1 MNTAQILGYPL
12 LVISALELFLGL
24 LLLKQNPRNSPV
36 NKATAGTA
44 FAAAIWSLSAAFMYI
59 EVSLGRDYLFFA
71 RFSWV
76 GWFTVPTAI
85 QTVFYLSDEQSR
97 KARITGMILYP
108 FWSVVLALSLFT
120 DLIVTP
126 GYIPVPYQN
135 SPGLLE
141 LPLRTIGSL
150 TALWLIGEL
159 VRLRRKTTGYR
170 RSQLGYYLYGTIIF
184 GTGGAFIGGLLQVFT
199 GRGLEPSL
207 SAYFSL
213 PWVLMIFYAITRHR
227 LFDIRFVVSRTL
239 FILVL
244 SFCVSAFQFVMF
256 KMLEPM
262 VGAVAT
268 IFISVPVIG
277 VIFFGTPLS
286 KNVQQWINDLVLRG
300 RYRYQQMLKDTAT
313 AMVTILEREEL
324 LRFAVERVRSGL
336 GVTEVFLYVREAGG
350 SYSSRQYGGIE
361 QIAGGCVLPHNVINH
376 LWTTGQPI
384 IRDELSTGPS
394 GIDPGLMETV
404 QRIGAELLIP
414 LIAKGRMLGV
424 LTLNER
430 GNGEPFLQGD
440 LEALQTLAS
449 HTAAALENAEL
460 FEEAVQARAHLRES
474 ENIFRTL
481 AETTTAGI
489 FIFRTD
495 RFLYANK
502 AGARMSGYSI
512 EELLFMSPWAII
524 HPDYRSTTLERG
536 RAIMQGQ
543 QISPQNEFKVVTKAG
558 MDRWA
563 VSTSAVIELQ
573 GEPALITTLV
583 DITDLK
589 AAEEERARLYEENE
603 KHLRE
608 RIAEQERFSAILS
621 ATSDGFWIVNDAN
634 RITFVNEAYC
644 RMSGYSRD
652 ELLTMSIADL
662 EAEESPQAVREHT
675 ERIREQGY
683 DRFESRHRRKD
694 GSIFHLEISVNR
706 YRDER
711 TIFAFLRD
719 ISDRKKA
726 EAEKARLN
734 EENMRYYQERVAQQ
748 ERFATV
754 LSATSDGFC
763 IVGGDK
769 RFQYVNDAW
778 CSMLGYSRDELM
790 SLTIGD
796 LGARLS
802 DDQVSGEFDATRS
815 QGHGVVESRHRRR
828 DGTVIDVELSG
839 TWYGKEDVF
848 FTFIRDISE
857 RKRSERERDRMIAEK
872 EKILKDLHDGIG
884 GLTSNINL
892 LAELAQKNN
901 DLGEVRKSLA
911 TISELSRESL
921 SEIRGFIQS
930 LDARELSWQAVAAEL
945 RSMGNMIIVP
955 HGIGF
960 SIDTKVGDLS
970 GSPSS
975 IIAMSLFRIYKESL
989 ANVIKHAKATKVDV
1003 SFGVGEGKA
1012 VLEIRD
1018 NGIGL
1023 DGRRGSGR
1031 GLMNMKSRS
1040 TEIGGS
1046 LAVLSENGTRVRLE
1060 FPLP

>member
-36 NKATAGTA
+36 NKATAACA

-59 EVSLGRDYLFFA
+59 EVSLGRDFLFFA

-85 QTVFYLSDEQSR
+85 QTVFYLTDEQSR

-108 FWSVVLALSLFT
+108 FWSVVLGLCLFT
-120 DLIVTP
+120 DLVVTP
-126 GYIPVPYQN
+126 GYIPLPYQN
-135 SPGLLE
+135 SPGPLE

-150 TALWLIGEL
+150 MAFWLIGEL
-159 VRLRRKTTGYR
+159 IRLRRKTAGYR

-184 GTGGAFIGGLLQVFT
+184 GMGGAVVGGLLQVFT

-227 LFDIRFVVSRTL
+227 LFDIRFVISRTL

-256 KMLEPM
+256 KMLEPLA
-262 VGAVAT
+262 GAVAT

-286 KNVQQWINDLVLRG
+286 RNVQQWINDLVLRG
-300 RYRYQQMLKDTAT
+300 RYRYQQMLKETAT
-313 AMVTILEREEL
+313 AMVTILDREEL
-324 LRFAVERVRSGL
+324 LRFAVERVRNGL
-336 GVTEVFLYVREAGG
+336 GVPEVYLYIREPDG
-350 SYSSRQYGGIE
+350 SYSSCQYGGIA
-361 QIAGGCVLPHNVINH
+361 QKADGCTLPHNVIDL
-376 LWTTGQPI
+376 LWATGQPVV
-384 IRDELSTGPS
+384 RDELSMGPS
-394 GIDPGLMETV
+394 GVDPGLMESI
-404 QRIGAELLIP
+404 QRIGAELLLP
-414 LIAKGRMLGV
+414 LIAKGHLLGV
-424 LTLNER
+424 LTLSGR
-430 GNGEPFLQGD
+430 SNGEPFLQGD
-440 LEALQTLAS
+440 LEVLQTLAS

-460 FEEAVQARAHLRES
+460 FEEAVRARANLRES

-495 RFLYANK
+495 RFLYVNK

-512 EELLFMSPWAII
+512 EELLFMSPWAIV
-524 HPDYRSTTLERG
+524 HPEHRSTTLERG
-536 RAIMQGQ
+536 RAILQGQ
-543 QISPQNEFKVVTKAG
+543 QISPQNEFKFVTKAG
-558 MDRWA
+558 MERWA
-563 VSTSAVIELQ
+563 LSTSAAIELQ

-583 DITDLK
+583 DVTELK
-589 AAEEERARLYEENE
+589 KAEEERARLYEENE

-621 ATSDGFWIVNDAN
+621 ATSDGFWIVSGES
-634 RITFVNEAYC
+634 RIAFVNDAYC

-652 ELLTMSIADL
+652 ELLTMSIADV
-662 EAEESPQAVREHT
+662 EAEETPDIVREHT
-675 ERIREQGY
+675 ERIRELGA
-683 DRFESRHRRKD
+683 DRFETRHRRVD
-694 GSIFHLEISVNR
+694 GSLIDLEISVNR
-706 YRDER
+706 YGDGR
-711 TIFAFLRD
+711 TVFAFLRD
-719 ISDRKKA
+719 ITGRKKL
-726 EAEKARLN
+726 EAEKARLYD
-734 EENMRYYQERVAQQ
+734 ENVRHYQDRIAEQ
-748 ERFATV
+748 ERFAMV

-763 IVGGDK
+763 LMDDNHH
-769 RFQYVNDAW
+769 FQFVNDAW
-778 CSMLGYSRDELM
+778 CSMLGYSREEM
-790 SLTIGD
+790 LTMTIDD
-796 LGARLS
+796 LDVHLS
-802 DDQVSGEFDATRS
+802 PDRVGQYLQNVRD
-815 QGHGVVESRHRRR
+815 QGHGLVETRHRRK
-828 DGTVIDVELSG
+828 DGMVIDVEINVNR
-839 TWYGKEDVF
+839 YRNEDVF
-848 FTFIRDISE
+848 FSFLRDVSD
-857 RKRSERERDRMIAEK
+857 RKRSERERERMIAEK

-892 LAELAQKNN
+892 LAELAQKNDN
-901 DLGEVRKSLA
+901 LREVRKSLA

-930 LDARELSWQAVAAEL
+930 LDARELNWQAVAAEL

-955 HGIGF
+955 HGVHF
-960 SIDTKVGDLS
+960 SIDTKVEDLN

-989 ANVIKHAKATKVDV
+989 ANVIKHAKAKEVNV
-1003 SFGVGEGKA
+1003 FFGVGEGKA
-1012 VLEIRD
+1012 VLEVRD

-1023 DGRRGSGR
+1023 DGKRGSGR
-1031 GLMNMKSRS
+1031 GLQNMKSRAA
-1040 TEIGGS
+1040 EIGGS
-1046 LAVLSENGTRVRLE
+1046 CAILSENGTRVRLE

>member
-36 NKATAGTA
+36 NKTTAGTA
-44 FAAAIWSLSAAFMYI
+44 FAAAVWSLSAAFMYI

-97 KARITGMILYP
+97 KARITGWILYP

-126 GYIPVPYQN
+126 GYIPIPYLN
-135 SPGLLE
+135 SPGPLE

-150 TALWLIGEL
+150 TAFWLIGEL
-159 VRLRRKTTGYR
+159 VRLRRRTTGYR

-213 PWVLMIFYAITRHR
+213 PWVMMIFYAITRHR

-244 SFCVSAFQFVMF
+244 SFCVSAFQFVIF

-313 AMVTILEREEL
+313 AMVTILDREEL

-350 SYSSRQYGGIE
+350 SYSSRHYGGIE
-361 QIAGGCVLPHNVINH
+361 QKADGCILPHNVIDH

-394 GIDPGLMETV
+394 GVDPGLVETV
-404 QRIGAELLIP
+404 QRIGAELLLP
-414 LIAKGRMLGV
+414 LIAKGRLLGV

-502 AGARMSGYSI
+502 AGVRMSGYGI
-512 EELLFMSPWAII
+512 EELLFMSPWAVI
-524 HPDYRSTTLERG
+524 HPEYRSITFERG
-536 RAIMQGQ
+536 RAILQGQ
-543 QISPQNEFKVVTKAG
+543 QISPQSEFKFVTKAG
-558 MDRWA
+558 IDRWA

-589 AAEEERARLYEENE
+589 TAEEERARLYEEND

-608 RIAEQERFSAILS
+608 RIAEQERFAIVLS
-621 ATSDGFWIVNDAN
+621 ATSEGFWTCGDDMRFTFVNDAYCAMTGYAREELMTMTISDVEAHEDGDSVSTRTS
-634 RITFVNEAYC
+634 RIAQD
-644 RMSGYSRD
+644 GY
-652 ELLTMSIADL
+652 
-662 EAEESPQAVREHT
+662 
-675 ERIREQGY
+675 G
-683 DRFESRHRRKD
+683 RFETRHRRKD
-694 GSIFHLEISVNR
+694 GSYVDLEITVSR
-706 YRDER
+706 FKDEN
-711 TIFAFLRD
+711 T
-719 ISDRKKA
+719 
-726 EAEKARLN
+726 
-734 EENMRYYQERVAQQ
+734 
-748 ERFATV
+748 
-754 LSATSDGFC
+754 
-763 IVGGDK
+763 
-769 RFQYVNDAW
+769 
-778 CSMLGYSRDELM
+778 
-790 SLTIGD
+790 
-796 LGARLS
+796 
-802 DDQVSGEFDATRS
+802 
-815 QGHGVVESRHRRR
+815 
-828 DGTVIDVELSG
+828 
-839 TWYGKEDVF
+839 F
-848 FTFIRDISE
+848 FSFGRDISE

-960 SIDTKVGDLS
+960 SIDTKVGDQS

-1003 SFGVGEGKA
+1003 SFGVGEGTA
-1012 VLEIRD
+1012 ILEIRD

-1023 DGRRGSGR
+1023 DGKRGSGR
-1031 GLMNMKSRS
+1031 GLLNMKSRS
-1040 TEIGGS
+1040 TEISGS
-1046 LAVLSENGTRVRLE
+1046 LAVLSENGTCVRLE